1 MESKFI
7 NNEPNYDNIML
18 LAKEIVRDS
27 KIKSKD
33 LVVEMLELG
42 RRSYL
47 ELQRINNKEGVF
59 ELDVRKILD
68 KDGE

>member
-1 MESKFI
+1 MKSKLI
-7 NNEPNYDNIML
+7 NNEPNYNNIML
-18 LAKEIVRDS
+18 LAEEIVRDS